1 MGLLKQ
7 TVGVLGTLVVA
18 VVIATVA
25 MPKAAH
31 GIVATLVQVANTSA
45 NPVPV
50 TPTQLPAVQIAA
62 FSGPE
67 TPDGVTMDSH
77 GPYDVSSYATIR
89 LSVAGSNTSRIG
101 FCLVDPQNCPSGA
114 ETFTF
119 ALIGTDSKNN
129 FYTLDSF
136 KVSQGTSASR
146 TYEAPSTPVQIV
158 IIATCNGSCGG
169 AAANF
174 ALFAR

>member
-1 MGLLKQ
+1 MNFAKRMLMVVGGVAVAGLLGAIL
-7 TVGVLGTLVVA
+7 T
-18 VVIATVA
+18 
-25 MPKAAH
+25 PKAAH

-67 TPDGVTMDSH
+67 TPNGVTMDSH

-89 LSVAGSNTSRIG
+89 LSVAGSNTSRLG
-101 FCLVDPQNCPSGA
+101 FCIVDPQNCPSGA

-119 ALIGTDSKNN
+119 ALIGTDSNNN

-136 KVSQGTSASR
+136 KVPQGTSASR
-146 TYEAPSTPVQIV
+146 TYEAPSSPVQIV

>member
-1 MGLLKQ
+1 MNSAKRLLMG
-7 TVGVLGTLVVA
+7 VGVVVLAGTFGALLA
-18 VVIATVA
+18 
-25 MPKAAH
+25 PKAAH

-50 TPTQLPAVQIAA
+50 TPQLPAVQITA

-67 TPDGVTMDSH
+67 VADGVTMDSH
-77 GPYDVSSYATIR
+77 GPYDVSGYATIR
-89 LSVAGSNTSRIG
+89 LSVAGSNTSKLG
-101 FCLVDPQNCPSGA
+101 FCLVDPQGCPLGA

-119 ALIGTDSKNN
+119 ALIGTDSNNN

-136 KVSQGTSASR
+136 KLSQGTSTSR
-146 TYEAPSTPVQIV
+146 TYEAPSTPVQVVIV
-158 IIATCNGSCGG
+158 ATCNGSCGG

-174 ALFAR
+174 ALFGR

>member
-1 MGLLKQ
+1 MKR
-7 TVGVLGTLVVA
+7 VSKTLVVIFGA
-18 VVIATVA
+18 GLLVVMGA
-25 MPKAAH
+25 MFGPRAAH
-31 GIVATLVQVANTSA
+31 GIVATLVQVVNTSA

-50 TPTQLPAVQIAA
+50 TPQLPAVQIAA

-119 ALIGTDSKNN
+119 ALIGTDSNNN